1 MAVGAAER
9 ERVRFVRQISG
20 RGLDRVYEVVGS
32 SLTVSG
38 RYSEAV
44 EEGEVK

>member
-9 ERVRFVRQISG
+9 ERFRFVRQIAS

-32 SLTVSG
+32 SLAVGG